1 MPDIHTRKRER
12 PLGPGITVFGLSGR
26 RYEFCSLGRG
36 DKGLSKEGN
45 VQWRPFEGINCQTCS
60 QLAQLIYESPCLG
73 RLPPEARGLYP
84 DLPEA

>member
-12 PLGPGITVFGLSGR
+12 PLGPGITVFGSSGH

-36 DKGLSKEGN
+36 DEGLSKEGS
-45 VQWRPFEGINCQTCS
+45 VQWQPFTVTDCQTCS

-73 RLPPEARGLYP
+73 RLPPEAQGIYL